1 MAKFSIKDKIT
12 DTLGN
17 EIIGSVK
24 DKEVEEQ
31 VEKPAPQKKKKPK
44 KAKPKKPSKP
54 KKEKKP
60 LIKKPE
66 FDFKVP
72 EFKRPEKDKS
82 KKNFAMKQLEKQQEK
97 RKEKDSKLL
106 DIYNIEKVSDLDG
119 LVTDDDIS
127 NVEFDLIAP
136 TGLDPKQVAKF
147 LNSVSYSVS
156 EYRNIIKNRDREI
169 DILSK
174 ANSELEDQ
182 LEEEKQSSDFAQ
194 MINTRDNREAEMQE
208 KVLNLQLENEELKNK
223 YLALKQ
229 KVESIQEQRQD
240 TILPEVEE
248 EPKIDIKSKG
258 EYDGGMSLLDE
269 L

>member
-44 KAKPKKPSKP
+44 NAKPKKSSKP

-82 KKNFAMKQLEKQQEK
+82 KKNFAMK
-97 RKEKDSKLL
+97 
-106 DIYNIEKVSDLDG
+106 
-119 LVTDDDIS
+119 
-127 NVEFDLIAP
+127 
-136 TGLDPKQVAKF
+136 
-147 LNSVSYSVS
+147 
-156 EYRNIIKNRDREI
+156 
-169 DILSK
+169 
-174 ANSELEDQ
+174 
-182 LEEEKQSSDFAQ
+182 
-194 MINTRDNREAEMQE
+194 
-208 KVLNLQLENEELKNK
+208 
-223 YLALKQ
+223 
-229 KVESIQEQRQD
+229 
-240 TILPEVEE
+240 
-248 EPKIDIKSKG
+248 
-258 EYDGGMSLLDE
+258 
-269 L
+269 